1 MRSQDEHTEPLEG
14 TGYRELR
21 LLEEVDQT
29 PDVSQRQLARQVGIA
44 LGVANLLV
52 RRLASRGYIKVTQLR
67 WKRWAYVL
75 TPAGVARKLNL
86 TLAYIDR
93 FIAHYRRVRH
103 LLRDDIGSLPLNEES
118 HVALVGTTEIAELA
132 FLGLKELGVEEI
144 EVFDRDGS
152 RPRFLGMRVQKLS
165 SIDPGRYARVVIA
178 DSVDGKGSR
187 DELYAFGFTDS
198 QVVELFKT
206 RGQ

>member
-1 MRSQDEHTEPLEG
+1 MHQILAPRRGLRAQLDLRYLTRARPQVYIPDMRSKDEHTEPLEG

-44 LGVANLLV
+44 LGVANVLV

-75 TPAGVARKLNL
+75 TPAGVARKLSL

-132 FLGLKELGVEEI
+132 FLGLKEL
-144 EVFDRDGS
+144 
-152 RPRFLGMRVQKLS
+152 
-165 SIDPGRYARVVIA
+165 
-178 DSVDGKGSR
+178 
-187 DELYAFGFTDS
+187 
-198 QVVELFKT
+198 
-206 RGQ
+206 